1 MPCDGLGTVV
11 VVVVV
16 GRSEV
21 DVLDVSGSNQ
31 QKVVKS
37 WWGREVAATTPIGW
51 AIGSAATLV
60 LKSEPPRAVLGSIH
74 PMFSFCFLPS
84 CFHHQNDISDMD
96 FMQLPAVQ
104 RLTPPAVTALVVFLA
119 HSSQWLFYHIEPG
132 PLRKGD
138 AYLFNT
144 LVACLLICY
153 WRTCL
158 TDPGRIP
165 KDWHERVQDVGSK
178 SQQSASA
185 AAAQSNR
192 WCRKCETF
200 KPPRAHH
207 CKTCKR

>member
-1 MPCDGLGTVV
+1 MVGQGSSRYDTDRLGHRLGGNLKERLRRNNHPT
-11 VVVVV
+11 
-16 GRSEV
+16 SSSSC
-21 DVLDVSGSNQ
+21 VL
-31 QKVVKS
+31 
-37 WWGREVAATTPIGW
+37 P
-51 AIGSAATLV
+51 L
-60 LKSEPPRAVLGSIH
+60 
-74 PMFSFCFLPS
+74 
-84 CFHHQNDISDMD
+84 HQHTEIVDMD

-138 AYLFNT
+138 AYLFNI
-144 LVACLLICY
+144 LVACLLVCY

-165 KDWHERVQDVGSK
+165 KDWHERMQDVGSK